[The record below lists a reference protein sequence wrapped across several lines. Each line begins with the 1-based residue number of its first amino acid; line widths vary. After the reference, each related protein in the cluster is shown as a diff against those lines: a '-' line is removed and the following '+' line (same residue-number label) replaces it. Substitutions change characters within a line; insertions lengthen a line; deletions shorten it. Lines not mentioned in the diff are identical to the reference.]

1 MTPSRPSKDHPATRA
16 MSVYE
21 KSTPKA
27 FKKVIP
33 WVGLAL
39 STVPVGM
46 FVMNSQIVRDGSSL
60 IFMIAIF
67 VVALF
72 MMMPRGTLKLFE
84 KIPIPKFM
92 QR

>member
-1 MTPSRPSKDHPATRA
+1 MRGSDNHPATVAR
-16 MSVYE
+16 SVYE
-21 KSTPKA
+21 KSTPKLL
-27 FKKVIP
+27 KKVIP
-33 WVGLAL
+33 CVGLGL
-39 STVPVGM
+39 SMVPVGM
-46 FVMNSQIVRDGSSL
+46 FVVNHEIVRDGSSL